1 MNQMMTVFGHSKAQ
15 NCGVIDHMYRPVVET
30 HGCEESV
37 LDVARRVA
45 FEVAERDRGIR
56 VQVQDQ
62 AVQAALNKKLRL
74 PWATARNA
82 RF

>member
-45 FEVAERDRGIR
+45 FEVAERDRRIR
-56 VQVQDQ
+56 V
-62 AVQAALNKKLRL
+62 
-74 PWATARNA
+74 
-82 RF
+82 